1 MHKQFTTTQVFE
13 DQVKFSLRL
22 EGVDEVHDKGVLHSL
37 QDIAFGFKGQLISK
51 WTFGVFKS
59 SQKMNDFFK
68 GFLP

>member
-51 WTFGVFKS
+51 
-59 SQKMNDFFK
+59 
-68 GFLP
+68 